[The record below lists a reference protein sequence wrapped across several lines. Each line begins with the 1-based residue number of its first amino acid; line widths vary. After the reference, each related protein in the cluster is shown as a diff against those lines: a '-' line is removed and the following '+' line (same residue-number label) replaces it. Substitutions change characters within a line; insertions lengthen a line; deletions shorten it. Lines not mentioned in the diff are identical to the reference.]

1 MSVKPRSI
9 EYPAPNHAKTHQGWL
24 RETRTRLMLW
34 HVGLLSGSVL
44 LLLPL
49 MKYSMLAAL
58 ETHIL
63 SNIVKQV
70 EDFEN
75 LRAGN
80 LTLIDQANIRYV
92 EQNHGSVA
100 FNPRPHNTAE
110 VKTLM
115 RVFLRNRVPPEHTFL
130 LSMINGTL
138 YQSTPVTLPEAL
150 QPSKPAFEQLKQAIK
165 SQTSGEILITAPQ
178 PDRLIY
184 RVEPVNSGDRRL
196 GALVIV
202 HSTDSE
208 EQEAFTLLWAAGQS
222 VGLVALLVLVL
233 GWWFMGKTLQPLKT
247 LNSTVQGVSASDLS
261 QRIPAQGNGE
271 LAHLA
276 MTFNRMM
283 DRLEL
288 AFQSQRDLL
297 NDVGHQLRTPITIVW
312 GHLELMGN
320 DPQEI
325 EATKKLVVEELDR
338 MNHLVNKLILLAQ
351 SEHPNFLHLET
362 IAIPQFMTELLAKV
376 KVLATRNWCMDEVAA
391 GNCTADRQRLTEA
404 MCNLVENAIRHT
416 NTTDT
421 IALGSRREGNQL
433 YLWVRDT
440 GQGVDGADQEKI
452 FERFVRGGNQQRSD
466 GSGLGL
472 AIVKAIAKAHGGSV
486 KLESTFGQGA
496 TFNIIL

>member
-58 ETHIL
+58 ETRIL
-63 SNIVKQV
+63 SNIAKQV
-70 EDFEN
+70 EDFQN

-80 LTLIDQANIRYV
+80 LTLIDQANIRHV
-92 EQNHGSVA
+92 EQNHGLVA

-115 RVFLRNRVPPEHTFL
+115 SAFLRNRVPPEHTFL
-130 LSMINGTL
+130 LGMINGTL

-150 QPSKPAFEQLKQAIK
+150 QPGKPAFEQLKQTIK

-184 RVEPVNSGDRRL
+184 HVEPVNTGDQRL

-247 LNSTVQGVSASDLS
+247 LNSAVQGVSASDLS

-338 MNHLVNKLILLAQ
+338 MNHLVSKLILLAQ

-362 IAIPQFMTELLAKV
+362 IV
-376 KVLATRNWCMDEVAA
+376 D
-391 GNCTADRQRLTEA
+391 TA
-404 MCNLVENAIRHT
+404 VH
-416 NTTDT
+416 
-421 IALGSRREGNQL
+421 
-433 YLWVRDT
+433 
-440 GQGVDGADQEKI
+440 DGAT
-452 FERFVRGGNQQRSD
+452 
-466 GSGLGL
+466 
-472 AIVKAIAKAHGGSV
+472 H
-486 KLESTFGQGA
+486 
-496 TFNIIL
+496 